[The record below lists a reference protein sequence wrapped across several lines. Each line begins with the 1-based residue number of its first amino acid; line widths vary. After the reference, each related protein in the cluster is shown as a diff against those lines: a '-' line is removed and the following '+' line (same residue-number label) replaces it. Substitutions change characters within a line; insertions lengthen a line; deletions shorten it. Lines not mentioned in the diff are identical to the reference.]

1 MTQEELQ
8 EEIDKRLPDELQLG
22 RNEIAKG
29 LVQLFNQHVAEVIG
43 EDVPG
48 FDTQAP
54 ISSYSPVIRCDC
66 GHININIMKAY
77 QRKRAGL

>member
-22 RNEIAKG
+22 RDEIEKG
-29 LVQLFNQHVAEVIG
+29 LVQLFKQYVAEVIG
-43 EDVPG
+43 EDEKARGPYLPFSG
-48 FDTQAP
+48 NEA
-54 ISSYSPVIRCDC
+54 IAVIN
-66 GHININIMKAY
+66 HTKAE